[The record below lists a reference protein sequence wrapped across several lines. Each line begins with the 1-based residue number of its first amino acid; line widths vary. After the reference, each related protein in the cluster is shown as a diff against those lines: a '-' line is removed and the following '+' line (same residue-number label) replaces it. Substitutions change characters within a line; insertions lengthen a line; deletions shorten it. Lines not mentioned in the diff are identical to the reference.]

1 MACGTELQDSINV
14 RNQKER
20 VEKFLKEVLIIM
32 DKNLIEMWCY
42 HRSLSEKLL
51 EYALRSWFY
60 INVLKSTNKID
71 IENIKH

>member
-1 MACGTELQDSINV
+1 
-14 RNQKER
+14 
-20 VEKFLKEVLIIM
+20 M

-51 EYALRSWFY
+51 DYALRSWFY

>member
-42 HRSLSEKLL
+42 HRSLSG
-51 EYALRSWFY
+51 
-60 INVLKSTNKID
+60 KI
-71 IENIKH
+71 IRLCFTFLILHQCVKKY